1 MNNEDI
7 SFNSFQKEKLSILDN
22 NEELMHTQGER
33 GQFVKVILIL
43 DAPKYI
49 LNQKTLNILFFSQK
63 PKKTTKTKNL
73 KTKKPNRAGLKK
85 PRIFATLYL
94 GAGKHAVL

>member
-7 SFNSFQKEKLSILDN
+7 NFNSFQKEKLSILDN

-33 GQFVKVILIL
+33 GQFLKVILIL

-49 LNQKTLNILFFSQK
+49 RNQKPQIFLSSGTNV
-63 PKKTTKTKNL
+63 KKTTQ
-73 KTKKPNRAGLKK
+73 TKKHKNQRK
-85 PRIFATLYL
+85 PGFFCDLYL